1 MTTPASFINILW
13 HWTKK
18 PTTAESLVAACDEHI
33 ARKQKDAERALDI
46 EQARHRAWSSAQA
59 RSEEGKTIRDNR
71 ASELDRTLHGMRD
84 RLKTLRDAIN
94 VALEEDTTETAFDS
108 FCQVCT
114 MATECDADDFCRT
127 VKETRADME
136 RAETS
141 YRALE
146 EARETAERA
155 FKSAEDDRKLADQ
168 HLQEIR
174 HIKAQLS
181 ERLSEEA
188 ATATTTL

>member
-13 HWTKK
+13 NWSKK
-18 PTTAESLVAACDEHI
+18 PTTAESLVVACDEHI
-33 ARKQKDAERALDI
+33 ARKQKDAERALDV
-46 EQARHRAWSSAQA
+46 EQAKRQAWSTAQA
-59 RSEEGKTIRDNR
+59 RAEEGKSIWDNR
-71 ASELDRTLHGMRD
+71 AGELERTFQGMRD

-94 VALEEDTTETAFDS
+94 VALEEDTKETAFDS

-114 MATECDADDFCRT
+114 MATECDAEDFCRT
-127 VKETRADME
+127 VKETRANME

-141 YRALE
+141 YHALD
-146 EARETAERA
+146 EARETAEGA
-155 FKSAEDDRKLADQ
+155 FKNAEGDRQLADQ

-181 ERLSEEA
+181 ERLSKE
-188 ATATTTL
+188 TKTKKM